1 MTSKV
6 VHNQTFTGGAS
17 VGYLKPFQLV
27 NRESSGG
34 DTSRALR
41 KMGIFSENP
50 YRFTGEFET
59 QRAVTLLD
67 RFGDLKQSST
77 STFNCDPVWDDV
89 NYPPFSDVTPKLL
102 EGWRA
107 SSFDLGV
114 AIGEGKESAEMIIGR
129 LTDIAKAASALRKR
143 NLGGALR
150 HLSHVPRRNR
160 RNAAAL
166 LGDSTNLLSSVWLEL
181 QYGWIPLIKDIGA
194 AAEMIKLKPT
204 SSRVKARSS
213 NRGGAH
219 PATGFLPPSR
229 LQLFNNDRRLQQVVI
244 VSNNPTFIERL
255 GLTDPQSIV
264 WELTPF
270 SFVVDWFSPIGD
282 YFKTLHAVNTMP
294 VTSVIQ
300 TYSSKKSCIIRVLPG
315 DKNISSQTCL
325 SGGAAS
331 HNSVIMDRS
340 IYPTM
345 PLAWLA
351 STQVPNYIRESW
363 DPSVKRMANA
373 VALTQQVLRGLSH

>member
-1 MTSKV
+1 MTDKV

-17 VGYLKPFQLV
+17 VGYLKPFILV
-27 NRESSGG
+27 NRESSGV
-34 DTSRALR
+34 DTGRALR
-41 KMGIFSENP
+41 KMHIFSENP
-50 YRFTGEFET
+50 YRFTGAFET
-59 QRAVTLLD
+59 QRAVALLD

-77 STFNCDPVWDDV
+77 STFNCDPVWDSV
-89 NYPPFSDVTPKLL
+89 NYPTFAENTPKLL
-102 EGWRA
+102 SAWRA

-114 AIGEGKESAEMIIGR
+114 AIGEGRESAEMIVGR
-129 LTDIAKAASALRKR
+129 LNDIVKAASALRKR

-181 QYGWIPLIKDIGA
+181 QYGWIPLIKDIAA
-194 AAEMIKLKPT
+194 AAEMVKLKPT
-204 SSRVKARSS
+204 INRVKARSS
-213 NRGGAH
+213 NRGDAH

-244 VSNNPTFIERL
+244 VSSTPSFMERL
-255 GLTDPQSIV
+255 GLSDPQSIV

-282 YFKTLHAVNTMP
+282 YFKTLHAVTTMP
-294 VTSVIQ
+294 VTTVIQ
-300 TYSSKKSCIIRVLPG
+300 TFSSKQSCIVRVLPG
-315 DKNISSQTCL
+315 DRNISSQTCL

-331 HNSVIMDRS
+331 HNIFSMDRS

-351 STQVPNYIRESW
+351 STQVPRNISESW
-363 DPSVKRMANA
+363 DPSIKRIANA
-373 VALTQQVLRGLSH
+373 VALTQQVLRGLSR